1 MNVLKWLAICVIA
14 LSLSGCGFHLRD
26 QADLPAQMAKTQIVV
41 DDRDSALVR
50 RLMTFLEQ
58 EGVQIVRGNEASA
71 ILEIP
76 MDQVVTEV
84 LTIGNNAR
92 VQEYRISHTVQFR
105 LMDAAGQELLTM
117 QTLQQSREI
126 IFDEQKILATSR
138 EQEYVK
144 KDLAETLTRM
154 MMARLESV
162 GHTVSPSSG

>member
-1 MNVLKWLAICVIA
+1 MNLFKWLSLIAIATSI
-14 LSLSGCGFHLRD
+14 SGCGFHLRD
-26 QADLPAQMAKTQIVV
+26 QADLPDQMAKTQIVV
-41 DDRDSALVR
+41 DNRDSALVR

-58 EGVQIVRGNEASA
+58 EGVQIVSGNDASA

-76 MDQVVTEV
+76 TDQVVTQV

-92 VQEYRISHTVQFR
+92 VQEYRISHTIQFR
-105 LMDAAGQELLTM
+105 LTDAQGQELLAM

-154 MMARLESV
+154 MMARLEAV
-162 GHTVSPSSG
+162 GHTVSPPTG